1 MAYLRRK
8 VDQQLGFCDDLL
20 QMKVEPSARDALRSA
35 VCWQLEQT
43 LCFYLLE
50 VALAS
55 GNRRWSHGWTLDAGL
70 LAVALKNVPSADVQ
84 ELVDLGQEHNSWLAD
99 LLSGLQSLR
108 RVEASALLKGELF
121 QTDLM
126 ESKPQL
132 IVTSDTAFPVIPE
145 WENLVRIKEALR
157 STIQRQ
163 RLGHEEY

>member
-20 QMKVEPSARDALRSA
+20 RITVEPSARDALRSA
-35 VCWQLEQT
+35 ICWQLEQT

-50 VALAS
+50 LALAS
-55 GNRRWSHGWTLDAGL
+55 GNRRWSHGWTLDIGL
-70 LAVALKNVPSADVQ
+70 LAAAFKSAPSADIQ
-84 ELVDLGQEHNSWLAD
+84 ELVDLSQEPNSWLAD

-108 RVEASALLKGELF
+108 RIEESGSLKGEMF
-121 QTDLM
+121 QTDAV
-126 ESKPQL
+126 EGQPQL
-132 IVTSDTAFPVIPE
+132 IVSSGAVFPVVPE